1 VQASLTGTGTLLG
14 LKKEIVKVGKF
25 KCSYSACPP
34 RFLDLRFNDLR
45 AFLRLLNEMLRQKI
59 NEEINTNIVMIGK
72 KKRSNSVIRLQ
83 HPSPINNKTTHRTNK
98 LKATHSLINR

>member
-1 VQASLTGTGTLLG
+1 
-14 LKKEIVKVGKF
+14 
-25 KCSYSACPP
+25 
-34 RFLDLRFNDLR
+34 
-45 AFLRLLNEMLRQKI
+45 MLRQKI